1 MKDQLIRATAGGHSI
16 RIFVSNTKELVQEAV
31 QTHKTTPVA
40 SAALGRLLTAG
51 SMMGAMLKG
60 DDDLLTLQIKGD
72 GPLKGIVVTADSQSH
87 VKGYVYQ
94 PQVDLPLNEVGK
106 LDVRGAVGAGT
117 LHVIRDTGLK
127 DPYVGQIE
135 LISGEIAEDLTYYF
149 ATSEQTPSVVALGV
163 LIDRDY
169 SVRQA
174 GGFIIQVMPGASEEV
189 ISTLE
194 ENLES
199 ISSITS
205 LLEAGCQ
212 TEDILKKIVGE
223 LDYSILETRD
233 VAFVCNCSEERV
245 EKALVSLGHQEL
257 QNMINDGEEIELHCH
272 FCNRNYLFSVQELS
286 DLYKAAKN

>member
-1 MKDQLIRATAGGHSI
+1 
-16 RIFVSNTKELVQEAV
+16 
-31 QTHKTTPVA
+31 
-40 SAALGRLLTAG
+40 
-51 SMMGAMLKG
+51 MMGAMLKG